1 MGRTAVITGT
11 GSAFPRQR
19 VTNGE
24 LAASVA
30 TSDEWVRERLGI
42 AERRIVGEGESTSTL
57 AAAAGQRALDAA
69 GVDAGSLDLVIVAT
83 ATPDR
88 RAPATACAVQ
98 AALGAQPAAAFD
110 LAAVCS
116 GFLYGLATAS
126 AFIESGRAQRVLLV
140 GADTFSTITDWTD
153 RQCVFFGDGAGAA
166 VLEAGGPD
174 EGLLSIELYAD
185 GTGIDGFTVPSSTGT
200 FEMDGQ
206 AVYRTAT
213 DVLPDAITSALAGAG
228 VRPEDVDVVVPHQP
242 SIRILQETAERT
254 SIPFDRFVTTMDR
267 YANTAGASV
276 GVTLDHALR
285 AGRIEPGAI
294 VAFAAVG
301 SGWTW
306 GAAVMRWP
314 HATHHPLPSTT
325 AVLAHPLP

>member
-1 MGRTAVITGT
+1 MGRSAVVTGT
-11 GSAFPRQR
+11 GSAFPRRR
-19 VTNGE
+19 VTNGD
-24 LAASVA
+24 LAATVA
-30 TSDEWVRERLGI
+30 TSDDWVRDRLGI
-42 AERRIVGEGESTSTL
+42 AERRIAGEGESTSTL
-57 AAAAGQRALDAA
+57 AAAAGRAALDAA
-69 GVDAGSLDLVIVAT
+69 GVDAGSLDLVLVAT

-185 GTGIDGFTVPSSTGT
+185 GTGIDGFTVASSTGT
-200 FEMDGQ
+200 FEMDGR

-228 VRPEDVDVVVPHQP
+228 VRPDDVDVVVPHQP
-242 SIRILQETAERT
+242 SIRILQETAART
-254 SIPFDRFVTTMDR
+254 GIPFDRFVTTMDR

-276 GVTLDHALR
+276 GVTLDHAVR
-285 AGRIEPGAI
+285 TGRLHPGAI

-314 HATHHPLPSTT
+314 HATRDPLASAAALTRS
-325 AVLAHPLP
+325 LP